1 MFRLRLSDQSA
12 NLIHTGPFDLS
23 SPLPPSP
30 GNRAPPKAPSQNSQ
44 AEAPSRFRRVGG
56 RSPQPREAP
65 PRREAIGNA
74 RPAPGQLLRRTGNKA
89 SPSNIG
95 RVKPQSHDEADVLR
109 SNRTS
114 LLSAPNGRGP
124 TIRYTDQENQDVEE
138 DEDELD
144 FAHAEEE
151 IAFLE
156 QQLSEDSDNLE
167 EKDVVL
173 LESRLKLLTED
184 ETLTPEQHSI
194 LEALSD
200 EEVLSNMSE
209 DEMNSSLE
217 RINAVTEQQLKEQR
231 EDMSDEDKEVE
242 SLTEYLSEN
251 ADKLDDKQVIAMESR
266 LKLLTE
272 KDSLTEEQCSLLNSL
287 NVEDMTNMSDGQINT
302 ALEQVNRLTD
312 EQQKDPEAEKE
323 KEVESL
329 TDQLS
334 DADTSDLSVNQII
347 AMESR
352 LKLLAEDE
360 DLTTEQRSLLTALGP
375 GNIDNLSQEQ
385 IDTSLKRLNILTVK
399 EDAAAF
405 MHRQRSEGQSAVTD
419 EERNLL
425 TQLSENDD
433 LCDEQRDSIQN
444 RLKEIQARQL
454 HLVKQLMDENYDNL
468 TKDQEQSILRE
479 LNLVNQDGTL
489 ENPAEKYA
497 GLLAAEHGV
506 ALEDE
511 NEDDDVKEDEP
522 EENPDEL
529 STDQEIDKYIDEV
542 IDPSPIAT
550 EALPYMPKEHTTHE
564 LRLDWP
570 NTPLSGL
577 GLTESVM
584 QKVTWLAKRL
594 PHGYWTPR
602 QIAER
607 YEEGYMVRFNSEEE
621 KETVLRLAAEMAN
634 NRAAKASERSG
645 EEVQAG
651 DMQFESLGER
661 TDEKQRLTDS
671 MTKGVYPVPGKQ
683 SNQVMEGVMR
693 QLDNNATYRSEDAEK
708 FKGRIE
714 RLIGMVGGRAR
725 AGAGEAGAKK

>member
-1 MFRLRLSDQSA
+1 MKAQS
-12 NLIHTGPFDLS
+12 
-23 SPLPPSP
+23 
-30 GNRAPPKAPSQNSQ
+30 Q
-44 AEAPSRFRRVGG
+44 
-56 RSPQPREAP
+56 
-65 PRREAIGNA
+65 
-74 RPAPGQLLRRTGNKA
+74 
-89 SPSNIG
+89 
-95 RVKPQSHDEADVLR
+95 DEVDVLR
-109 SNRTS
+109 SNRSS
-114 LLSAPNGRGP
+114 LLSATNGQGP
-124 TIRYTDQENQDVEE
+124 RIRYTDPQNEDVEE
-138 DEDELD
+138 EEEEGEDDVD
-144 FAHAEEE
+144 FADAEEE

-156 QQLSEDSDNLE
+156 QQLSENSDDLDE
-167 EKDVVL
+167 QDVVL

-184 ETLTPEQHSI
+184 ETLTGEQRSI

-200 EEVLSNMSE
+200 EEALSNMSE

-217 RINAVTEQQLKEQR
+217 RLNAVTEQQLKEQH

-266 LKLLTE
+266 LKLLQE
-272 KDSLTEEQCSLLNSL
+272 QDSLTEEQSSLLSSL
-287 NVEDMTNMSDGQINT
+287 NVEDMANMSDAQINA

-312 EQQKDPEAEKE
+312 EHQKDPEAEKE

-334 DADTSDLSVNQII
+334 EADTSDLSVNQII

-352 LKLLAEDE
+352 LKLLTEDE
-360 DLTTEQRSLLTALGP
+360 DLTNEQRSLLQVLSP

-385 IDTSLKRLNILTVK
+385 IDANLKRLNNLTVK

-405 MHRQRSEGQSAVTD
+405 MHSERSEGQSTITH

-425 TQLSENDD
+425 TQLSDNDD
-433 LCDEQRDSIQN
+433 LSEEQRDSIQN

-468 TKDQEQSILRE
+468 SKDQKQSIFRE
-479 LNLVNQDGTL
+479 LNLVNEDGTL

-497 GLLAAEHGV
+497 GLLAADQGV
-506 ALEDE
+506 DLEDE
-511 NEDDDVKEDEP
+511 NEDDEVDEVEEEEP
-522 EENPDEL
+522 EEISKEL
-529 STDQEIDKYIDEV
+529 STEQEIDKYIDEV

-550 EALPYMPKEHTTHE
+550 EALPYVPKEHTTDE

-570 NTPLSGL
+570 NTPLSGS
-577 GLTESVM
+577 GLTESVI

-634 NRAAKASERSG
+634 SRAAKVSERIG

-661 TDEKQRLTDS
+661 SDEKQRLTDS

-725 AGAGEAGAKK
+725 GGGGEAGEAGAKK